1 MRVLVSEPID
11 LHEFLSRFGHKLRGV
26 RGFYIVE
33 PILERNSAVKY
44 GVCGL
49 TSGNAFHRLREYDI
63 IYGRQ
68 GDNDCKGV
76 ILHYLATTTYNRLV
90 EPQHS
95 AVWKMELHLKR
106 KYKSITEPG
115 RGSERIPKSKL
126 DDLLEEL
133 NSHRW
138 PQDTETTLRGGL
150 RQKTMRYRNDRLKR
164 RDDTEPV
171 RTRSQNT

>member
-1 MRVLVSEPID
+1 MKVLVSKPID
-11 LHEFLSRFGHKLRGV
+11 LHEFLTRFGHKLRGV

-33 PILERNSAVKY
+33 PILERGLTVKY

-68 GDNDCKGV
+68 GQNDCKGV
-76 ILHYLATTTYNRLV
+76 ILHYLATTVYNRLV

-95 AVWKMELHLKR
+95 AVWKMELYLKG

-126 DDLLEEL
+126 DELLEEL
-133 NSHRW
+133 NSHNW
-138 PQDTETTLRGGL
+138 PQDQETTLRGGL
-150 RQKTMRYRNDRLKR
+150 RPNTMRFRDERTKR
-164 RDDTEPV
+164 KGETEPP
-171 RTRSQNT
+171 RTRSQNS